1 MENESEVK
9 NWKQCTLLGCLVVKE
24 SEARLLE
31 SMGEGKTSF
40 FRRADPSTCPHVHRE
55 RFCKKGETDKADKKE
70 HEVRNQIFKDGD
82 RWHLQHTLFLE

>member
-9 NWKQCTLLGCLVVKE
+9 NWKQCTLLGCLAVKE

-40 FRRADPSTCPHVHRE
+40 FRRADPSHVHMFTGKDSVKRE
-55 RFCKKGETDKADKKE
+55 KLIKQIKKNMK
-70 HEVRNQIFKDGD
+70 
-82 RWHLQHTLFLE
+82 